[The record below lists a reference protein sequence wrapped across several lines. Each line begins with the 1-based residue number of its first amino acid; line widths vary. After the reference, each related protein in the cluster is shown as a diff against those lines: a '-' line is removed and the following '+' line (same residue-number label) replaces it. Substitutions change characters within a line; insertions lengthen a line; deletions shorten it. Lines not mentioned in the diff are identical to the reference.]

1 MRGIYTTY
9 KRFDKQITE
18 WMACYGITLLRVS
31 LGLVFFW
38 FGVLKF
44 FPGLSPAQD
53 LAGRTIDILTFGV
66 VPASVSVHVLALWE
80 CVIGVCL
87 ITNLFM
93 RAALLLLFLQM
104 MGTVTPIF
112 IFPEEVFFAIP
123 FAPTLE
129 GQYIIKNIVLVS
141 AGLIIGAT
149 VRGGRIV
156 ADPIDIFAPEIG
168 RRGDGV
174 PAEIKT
180 INLRHA
186 PNSPHLALIKQKGE
200 NKHLVQFW

>member
-1 MRGIYTTY
+1 MRDIDMRDIETTY
-9 KRFDKQITE
+9 KGFDKYITE
-18 WMACYGITLLRVS
+18 WMARHGITLLRVS
-31 LGLVFFW
+31 LGLIFFW

-44 FPGLSPAQD
+44 IPGLSPAQD
-53 LAGRTIDILTFGV
+53 LAGRTIYLLTFGFV
-66 VPASVSVHVLALWE
+66 HASVSVPVLALWE

-112 IFPEEVFFAIP
+112 FFPEEVFFAVP

-141 AGLIIGAT
+141 AGLVIGAT
-149 VRGGRIV
+149 VRGGRVI
-156 ADPIDIFAPEIG
+156 ADPADIFAP
-168 RRGDGV
+168 
-174 PAEIKT
+174 A
-180 INLRHA
+180 LR
-186 PNSPHLALIKQKGE
+186 
-200 NKHLVQFW
+200 